1 MKMETQTE
9 LQNLNQMD
17 AAISHED
24 TICVEGST
32 KEICE
37 NPELFP
43 VVESL
48 KNLKNKFIQE
58 VREVSDKYGLD
69 GSVKVVFSI
78 YARKAKMEEL
88 SLE

>member
-1 MKMETQTE
+1 MNTETQTE
-9 LQNLNQMD
+9 LQNLNPMD
-17 AAISHED
+17 AAICHED

-37 NPELFP
+37 NPDLFP

-48 KNLKNKFIQE
+48 KDLKNKFIKE